1 MGQEIQLPS
10 IYWIIKDRLEMCT
23 LLKLLQCMVSL
34 IWTGEKGNTKYSD
47 GHSIRKSQREEIM
60 LGAKR

>member
-1 MGQEIQLPS
+1 
-10 IYWIIKDRLEMCT
+10 MCT

-34 IWTGEKGNTKYSD
+34 ILTGEKGNTKYSD

-60 LGAKR
+60 LGAKRWKNRMVF